1 MDSKGNEELHLQHLE
16 NYKETLQQM
25 TKEELIE
32 EGLSSMT
39 EHMIKLYFEEI
50 ERRQSL
56 IPNNVAW
63 CLNF

>member
-1 MDSKGNEELHLQHLE
+1 
-16 NYKETLQQM
+16 M

-32 EGLSSMT
+32 EGNSSMT
-39 EHMIKLYFEEI
+39 EDFIKLYSEEI

>member
-1 MDSKGNEELHLQHLE
+1 MDSKGNEELHLQHLK

-32 EGLSSMT
+32 EGSSSMT
-39 EHMIKLYFEEI
+39 EHMIKLYSEEI

-56 IPNNVAW
+56 IPNNVA
-63 CLNF
+63 